1 VAASW
6 DGVEFWLE
14 FSVPT
19 GVGVSEEATVCE
31 NPENKKTVKKII
43 NFHMNENVELSH
55 SHKLTRSGH
64 C

>member
-6 DGVEFWLE
+6 DVVEFWLE

-31 NPENKKTVKKII
+31 NPENKKTVKK
-43 NFHMNENVELSH
+43 LSIF
-55 SHKLTRSGH
+55 T
-64 C
+64 